1 MPKPTT
7 AQIRQT
13 FIDYFVGRHAHRFVP
28 SSPVI
33 PHDDPTLL
41 FANAGMN
48 QFKPAF
54 LGQVAPDSPL
64 AGVTRAVNTQK
75 CIRAGG
81 KHNDLED
88 VGKDTYHHTFF
99 EMLGN
104 WSFGDFFKEE
114 IIEWAWDLLT
124 NVYKLPGERLYA
136 TYFGGDEAS
145 GLKPDTEARDLWRRF
160 LPADRVLPGN
170 MKDNFWEMGDT
181 GPCGPCSEL
190 HFDRIGGRDAAALVN
205 ADDPNVIE
213 IWNLVFIQYDRQQG
227 GALKNLPAQHVDTGM
242 GLERLASIIQGVTS
256 NYDTDLFTPIFAAIE
271 NITHDPRGYHGK
283 LGKDDPDGHDMAYR
297 VIADH
302 VRTLT
307 FAITDGAVPSNEGR
321 GYVLRRI
328 LRRAVRFGRQKLN
341 APPGFFSQLV
351 PVVVEHMSGAF
362 PELKK
367 NPERV
372 IEVIRDEEESFGK
385 TLDRG
390 IDHFNGAV
398 VHTLN
403 DLPLIAEA
411 PPGMIR
417 VQEIRK
423 DERGWYYSTGWMHL
437 DAGQPTHH
445 LTVYADEFS
454 LESVRRH
461 FSRDPVFEG
470 DQAFKLY
477 DTYGFPL
484 DLTVLMAEERGLAVD
499 VDGFEKCMAEQKER
513 SRGAQSTGSGE
524 TETLDAEALARLK
537 RLNVKPTDDGNKFN
551 ARDLRA
557 TVKAI
562 WSGHNFEEH
571 ATATSNVARRIGL
584 IFDKTN
590 HYAEMGGQVTDHG
603 RALVSRER
611 NVGGHNHGGEFKIED
626 VRTFGGYAVHFG
638 RVVRGEI
645 RVGDDVQ
652 LHIENQ
658 RRGQVASN
666 HTATHLLNLGLRRV
680 LGEGVEQKGSLVE
693 TDRLRFDFSHNK
705 PVSPDELGLV
715 EQIVAERIEQDLEV
729 FADLAPLYVAK
740 GINGLRAVF
749 GETYPD
755 PVRVVSVGVPIQTL
769 LDDPDNA
776 KWADYSI
783 EFCGG
788 THVGR
793 TSEAKAFALISETGI
808 AKGIRRVEALTGV
821 PAIAAH
827 AAADDAEQRLDA
839 AATLDATDLAGEASA
854 IAAELDQLAL
864 PVARKAA
871 LRARLAALQDRVKEA
886 AKEAARAKAAEA
898 ATLARQIAANHAS
911 SSEPVIVAELDTGG
925 DRAALQAAMKTIQS
939 SCPGK
944 AVLLASVDP
953 DGEKPGVAL
962 LAAVP
967 PELVK
972 LGLKA
977 GDWIRETAT
986 VLGGKGGGR
995 PEQAQGGGPEIDKL
1009 GEALRTART
1018 VGMAGLSN

>member
-54 LGQVAPDSPL
+54 LGQVGPDSPL

-136 TYFGGDEAS
+136 TYFGGDEAT

-160 LPADRVLPGN
+160 LPAERVLPGN

-190 HFDRIGGRDAAALVN
+190 HFDRVGGRDAAALVN
-205 ADDPNVIE
+205 ADDPDVIE
-213 IWNLVFIQYDRQQG
+213 IWNLVFIQYDRQPG

-321 GYVLRRI
+321 GYVLRRV

-351 PVVVEHMSGAF
+351 PVVVEHMSVAF

-372 IEVIRDEEESFGK
+372 IEVIREEEESFGK
-385 TLDRG
+385 TLEKGIKRFEDARG
-390 IDHFNGAV
+390 TA
-398 VHTLN
+398 
-403 DLPLIAEA
+403 
-411 PPGMIR
+411 
-417 VQEIRK
+417 
-423 DERGWYYSTGWMHL
+423 
-437 DAGQPTHH
+437 
-445 LTVYADEFS
+445 
-454 LESVRRH
+454 
-461 FSRDPVFEG
+461 SRDAYYASVDAETG
-470 DQAFKLY
+470 DGGSARKYVIARLVAARKPDSQEPDQGDFASIDWKGYAGGFRPTISGEDAFQLY

-484 DLTVLMAEERGLAVD
+484 DLTVLMAEERGLTVD

-513 SRGAQSTGSGE
+513 SRGAQSSGPGE
-524 TETLDAEALARLK
+524 TETLDPEALARLK

-562 WSGHNFEEH
+562 WSGHNFDEH
-571 ATATSNVARRIGL
+571 ATATSNVARRVGL

-603 RALVSRER
+603 RALVSHER
-611 NVGGHNHGGEFKIED
+611 KVGGHNHGGEFKIED
-626 VRTFGGYAVHFG
+626 VRAFGGYAVHFG

-658 RRGQVASN
+658 RRGQVAAN

-740 GINGLRAVF
+740 GIKGLRAVF

-776 KWADYSI
+776 EWAEYSV

-788 THVGR
+788 THVAKTG
-793 TSEAKAFALISETGI
+793 EAKAFALISETGI

-827 AAADDAEQRLDA
+827 AAADDAEQRLADA
-839 AATLDATDLAGEASA
+839 ARLDASELAGEASA

-864 PVARKAA
+864 PVARKAD
-871 LRARLAALQDRVKEA
+871 LRAKLSDLQDRVKEA
-886 AKEAARAKAAEA
+886 AKAAARAKAAEA
-898 ATLARQIAANHAS
+898 ATLAKQIAASNAA

-944 AVLLASVDP
+944 AILLASVDP

-977 GDWIRETAT
+977 GDWIRETAA
-986 VLGGKGGGR
+986 VLGGRGGGR

-1018 VGMAGLSN
+1018 AGMAGLSN

>member
-64 AGVTRAVNTQK
+64 AGVARAVNTQK

-160 LPADRVLPGN
+160 LPAERVLPGN

-213 IWNLVFIQYDRQQG
+213 IWNLVFIQYDRQPG

-385 TLDRG
+385 TLEKG
-390 IDHFNGAV
+390 IKRFEEA
-398 VHTLN
+398 
-403 DLPLIAEA
+403 AE
-411 PPGMIR
+411 G
-417 VQEIRK
+417 VK
-423 DERGWYYSTGWMHL
+423 TVTGE
-437 DAGQPTHH
+437 DAFQ
-445 LTVYADEFS
+445 
-454 LESVRRH
+454 
-461 FSRDPVFEG
+461 
-470 DQAFKLY
+470 LY

-499 VDGFEKCMAEQKER
+499 VDGFERCMAEQKER

-524 TETLDAEALARLK
+524 TETLDPDALARLK

-562 WSGHNFEEH
+562 WSGHNFDEH

-776 KWADYSI
+776 HWADYSI

-827 AAADDAEQRLDA
+827 AAADDAEQRLADA
-839 AATLDATDLAGEASA
+839 AKLDAADLAGEAAA

-864 PVARKAA
+864 PVARKTA
-871 LRARLAALQDRVKEA
+871 LRTKLAALQERVKEA
-886 AKEAARAKAAEA
+886 AKGAARAKAAEA
-898 ATLARQIAANHAS
+898 ATLAKQIAASHIA

-977 GDWIRETAT
+977 GDWIRETAA

>member
-7 AQIRQT
+7 AQIRQA
-13 FIDYFVGRHAHRFVP
+13 FIDYFVDRHAHRFIP

-33 PHDDPTLL
+33 PFDDPSLKDT
-41 FANAGMN
+41 FTNAGMN

-54 LGQVAPDSPL
+54 LGQVAPGSPL
-64 AGVTRAVNTQK
+64 AGVARAANTQK

-104 WSFGDFFKEE
+104 WSFGDFFKAE

-124 NVYKLPGERLYA
+124 NVFKLPGDQLYA
-136 TYFGGDEAS
+136 TYFGGDEKA
-145 GLKPDTEARDLWRRF
+145 GLGPDTEARDLWLRF
-160 LPADRVLPGN
+160 LPSSRVLPGS

-190 HFDRIGGRDAAALVN
+190 HFDRMGDRDAASLVN

-213 IWNLVFIQYDRQQG
+213 IWNLVFIQYDRQKG
-227 GALKNLPAQHVDTGM
+227 GALKNLPARHVDTGM

-256 NYDTDLFTPIFAAIE
+256 NYDIDLFAPLFAAIE
-271 NITHDPRGYHGK
+271 NLTHDARGYHGK
-283 LGKDDPDGHDMAYR
+283 LGKADPDGHDMAYR

-351 PVVVEHMSGAF
+351 PVVVETMGAAF

-367 NPERV
+367 DPERV
-372 IEVIRDEEESFGK
+372 IGIVRDEEESFGK
-385 TLDRG
+385 TLEKG
-390 IDHFNGAV
+390 IKRFE
-398 VHTLN
+398 
-403 DLPLIAEA
+403 EA
-411 PPGMIR
+411 AAG
-417 VQEIRK
+417 V
-423 DERGWYYSTGWMHL
+423 STVTGE
-437 DAGQPTHH
+437 DAFQ
-445 LTVYADEFS
+445 
-454 LESVRRH
+454 
-461 FSRDPVFEG
+461 
-470 DQAFKLY
+470 LY

-484 DLTVLMAEERGLAVD
+484 DLTVLMAEERGIAVD
-499 VDGFEKCMAEQKER
+499 VAGFERCMAEQKER
-513 SRGAQSTGSGE
+513 SRGGKSAESTDAES
-524 TETLDAEALARLK
+524 LDAGALARLA
-537 RLNVKPTDDGNKFN
+537 RLRVKPTDTSAVFA

-557 TVKAI
+557 TVKAV
-562 WSGHNFEEH
+562 WNGHNFDEH
-571 ATATSNVARRIGL
+571 ATTGGSVSRRVGV

-603 RALVSRER
+603 TVLVTRER
-611 NVGGHNHGGEFKIED
+611 NVGTDHRGGEFRVED
-626 VRTFGGYAVHFG
+626 VRTFGGYVVHFG
-638 RVVRGEI
+638 RVTRGEV

-652 LHIENQ
+652 LHVEHQ
-658 RRGQVASN
+658 RRDRISAN

-680 LGEGVEQKGSLVE
+680 LGAGVEQKGSLVE
-693 TDRLRFDFSHNK
+693 TDRLRFDFAHTK
-705 PVSPDELGLV
+705 PVSPDELGLI

-729 FADLAPLYVAK
+729 FAGPAPLYVAK
-740 GINGLRAVF
+740 GITGLRAVF

-755 PVRVVSVGVPIQTL
+755 PVRVVSVGVPIQSL
-769 LDDPDNA
+769 LDQPD
-776 KWADYSI
+776 KPEWAVFSI

-788 THVGR
+788 THLAR
-793 TSEAKAFALISETGI
+793 TGAAKSFALVSETGI
-808 AKGIRRVEALTGV
+808 AKGVRRVEALTGV
-821 PAIAAH
+821 PALAAH
-827 AAADDAEQRLDA
+827 AAADDAEARLSRA
-839 AATLDATDLAGEASA
+839 AALAPADLAPEASA
-854 IAAELDQLAL
+854 IAAELDGLAL
-864 PVARKAA
+864 PVARKAV
-871 LRARLAALQDRVKEA
+871 LREKLGALQQRVKDA
-886 AKEAARAKAAEA
+886 AKDVASAKAAEA
-898 ATLARQIAANHAS
+898 QQLARQIASGNIS
-911 SSEPVIVAELDTGG
+911 SGEPVILAEIDTAG
-925 DRAALQAAMKTIQS
+925 DRAALLAALTTIRAT
-939 SCPGK
+939 CPGK
-944 AVLLASVDP
+944 AVLLASVDA

-962 LAAVP
+962 VASVP

-977 GDWIRETAT
+977 GDWVRETAA

-995 PEQAQGGGPEIDKL
+995 PEQAQGGGPDIPKL

-1018 VGMAGLSN
+1018 TGMRALSN

>member
-64 AGVTRAVNTQK
+64 AGVARAVNTQK

-136 TYFGGDEAS
+136 TYFGGDEAT

-160 LPADRVLPGN
+160 LPAERVLPGN

-213 IWNLVFIQYDRQQG
+213 IWNLVFIQYDRQPG

-321 GYVLRRI
+321 GYVLRRV

-351 PVVVEHMSGAF
+351 PVVVEHMSVAF

-372 IEVIRDEEESFGK
+372 IEVIREEEESFGK
-385 TLDRG
+385 TLEKG
-390 IDHFNGAV
+390 IKRFEEAAEGAQTV
-398 VHTLN
+398 SG
-403 DLPLIAEA
+403 E
-411 PPGMIR
+411 
-417 VQEIRK
+417 
-423 DERGWYYSTGWMHL
+423 
-437 DAGQPTHH
+437 DAFQ
-445 LTVYADEFS
+445 
-454 LESVRRH
+454 
-461 FSRDPVFEG
+461 
-470 DQAFKLY
+470 LY

-484 DLTVLMAEERGLAVD
+484 DLTVLMAEERGLTVD

-513 SRGAQSTGSGE
+513 SRGAQSSGPGE
-524 TETLDAEALARLK
+524 TETLDPEALARLQ
-537 RLNVKPTDDGNKFN
+537 RLNVKPTDDSNKFN

-562 WSGHNFEEH
+562 WSGHNFDEH
-571 ATATSNVARRIGL
+571 ATATSNVARRVGL

-603 RALVSRER
+603 RALVSHER
-611 NVGGHNHGGEFKIED
+611 KVGGHNHGGEFKIED
-626 VRTFGGYAVHFG
+626 VRAFGGYAVHFG

-658 RRGQVASN
+658 RRGQVAAN

-740 GINGLRAVF
+740 GIKGLRAVF

-776 KWADYSI
+776 EWAEYSV

-788 THVGR
+788 THVAKTG
-793 TSEAKAFALISETGI
+793 EAKAFAADQRDRHRQGHPPRRGPDRRPRHRRPRRGRRRRAASGRRGQ
-808 AKGIRRVEALTGV
+808 ARRVRAGRRGLGYRRRAR
-821 PAIAAH
+821 PAGASGRP
-827 AAADDAEQRLDA
+827 QGGS
-839 AATLDATDLAGEASA
+839 AGEAVRSA
-854 IAAELDQLAL
+854 GPGEGGRQGRGPGQGRRGRD
-864 PVARKAA
+864 
-871 LRARLAALQDRVKEA
+871 
-886 AKEAARAKAAEA
+886 
-898 ATLARQIAANHAS
+898 ARQADRREQRRLERAGDRRRAGHRRRPGRAA
-911 SSEPVIVAELDTGG
+911 GG
-925 DRAALQAAMKTIQS
+925 DEDD
-939 SCPGK
+939 P
-944 AVLLASVDP
+944 VLLPRQGHPAGQRRP
-953 DGEKPGVAL
+953 RRGE
-962 LAAVP
+962 
-967 PELVK
+967 
-972 LGLKA
+972 A
-977 GDWIRETAT
+977 GRGPA
-986 VLGGKGGGR
+986 GGR
-995 PEQAQGGGPEIDKL
+995 PAGAGQARPQGGRLDPRDRGRPRRQGRWPARAGPGRRAGDRQA
-1009 GEALRTART
+1009 GRGPADRPHGGHGRALELSRRARPR
-1018 VGMAGLSN
+1018 VGGRPVRPRRGRGAGAGRMTR